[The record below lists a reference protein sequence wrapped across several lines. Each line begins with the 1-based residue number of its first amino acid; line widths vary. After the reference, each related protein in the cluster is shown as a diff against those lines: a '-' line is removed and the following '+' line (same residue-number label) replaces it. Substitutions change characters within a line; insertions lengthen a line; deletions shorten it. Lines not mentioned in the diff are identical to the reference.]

1 MIFEVFSQN
10 KNHYEKGQVFP
21 FLVAIIAVFLVIAM
35 VTLNVGQLGMFKTEV
50 SNAADAGALSG
61 VSVLSS
67 TLLGLGLKSDMMS
80 GRATETIIPIV
91 IALCVPILGWVVA
104 VILAVALFINMFIEL
119 MHAMGDSNMGW
130 TNAKK
135 TAVQYAF
142 NNMSVE
148 EPQPTFED
156 FLRNAYHTTPESL
169 TGQQLRV
176 YYDEYMKGESVNA
189 IRYARSGFSSFMQD
203 IHKGYWR
210 DSYGEVEPGDYSD
223 AEINSGYGWNDKS
236 SGGGNSYSRNDNY
249 KNYENWIEVQVI
261 GAGTY
266 AVTFYS
272 WIAEILNCLL
282 NFVTG
287 NFAIPWWLE
296 WLGFGFLKTATE
308 SLMQGVMTFMPTGI
322 DFAGVAIQDRTKA
335 QTDDNPL
342 VVKVT
347 RYKKPK
353 DLGVWKLRY
362 GEVAASGVGIAFRE
376 GIDPRNPDNIDN
388 ESTIRPQFNPGQ
400 LITNLFGCAGNDWS
414 FFDTERHLFE
424 TKLSHA
430 Y

>member
-156 FLRNAYHTTPESL
+156 FLRNAYHTT
-169 TGQQLRV
+169 
-176 YYDEYMKGESVNA
+176 
-189 IRYARSGFSSFMQD
+189 
-203 IHKGYWR
+203 GYWR

>member
-1 MIFEVFSQN
+1 MIFKEFSQN

-21 FLVAIIAVFLVIAM
+21 FLVAVIAVFLVMAM
-35 VTLNVGQLGMFKTEV
+35 ITLNLGQLGIFKTEV

-61 VSVLSS
+61 ASVLSS

-80 GRATETIIPIV
+80 GRATEVIIPIIISACIPV
-91 IALCVPILGWVVA
+91 LGWVIVI
-104 VILAVALFINMFIEL
+104 ILAVAFFINMFIEL
-119 MHAMGDSNMGW
+119 LHAMGDSNMGW

-142 NNMSVE
+142 NNISVE
-148 EPQPTFED
+148 EPQPTFES
-156 FLRNAYHTTPESL
+156 FLSNAYKTTPEKL
-169 TGQQLRV
+169 TNDQLRI
-176 YYDEYMKGESVNA
+176 YYDEYMKGETGSAV
-189 IRYARSGFSSFMQD
+189 RYARSGFSNFMQD
-203 IHKGYWR
+203 IHNGYWR
-210 DSYGEVEPGDYSD
+210 DSFGKVEPGDYSE
-223 AEINSGYGWNDKS
+223 AEVNSGYGWNDKS
-236 SGGGNSYSRNDNY
+236 SGGGNSYSNGDSY
-249 KNYENWIEVQVI
+249 KNYENWIEVQVT

-266 AVTFYS
+266 AINFYS

-282 NFVTG
+282 NFITG
-287 NFAIPWWLE
+287 NLSIPWYLE
-296 WLGFGFLKTATE
+296 WLGFGFIIETTKAIVKGMTE
-308 SLMQGVMTFMPTGI
+308 FMPTGI
-322 DFAGVAIQDRTKA
+322 DFAGLELKDRTKA

-362 GEVAASGVGIAFRE
+362 GEVSASGVGVAFRE
-376 GIDPRNPDNIDN
+376 HTDLDD
-388 ESTIRPQFNPGQ
+388 EETIRPQFNPGQ
-400 LITNLFGCAGNDWS
+400 LITNIFGCKGSDWS

-424 TKLSHA
+424 TKLTHA